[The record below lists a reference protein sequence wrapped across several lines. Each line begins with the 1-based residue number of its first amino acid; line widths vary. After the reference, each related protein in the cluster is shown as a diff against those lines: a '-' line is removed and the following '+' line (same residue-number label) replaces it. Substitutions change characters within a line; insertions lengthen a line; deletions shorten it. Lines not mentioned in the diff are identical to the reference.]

1 MPLLTWTDD
10 LTLGVSAMETT
21 HQEFVV
27 LLAAAESAADDSLLP
42 TWAELVD
49 HTREHFA
56 NEDRY
61 MQATGFAA
69 GNCHTM
75 QHRMV
80 LEVMEHGLALGR
92 TGDMAPIR
100 QITRELAPWFVQH
113 TDAMDVPLA
122 MHLKRVGFDPASGTV
137 AHPHALPPEVIHG
150 CASESCSPATTHAAA
165 AASIA

>member
-1 MPLLTWTDD
+1 
-10 LTLGVSAMETT
+10 
-21 HQEFVV
+21 
-27 LLAAAESAADDSLLP
+27 
-42 TWAELVD
+42 
-49 HTREHFA
+49 
-56 NEDRY
+56 
-61 MQATGFAA
+61 
-69 GNCHTM
+69 
-75 QHRMV
+75 
-80 LEVMEHGLALGR
+80 MEHGLALGR

>member
-1 MPLLTWTDD
+1 MALLEWSDALALDLPLMDD
-10 LTLGVSAMETT
+10 T
-21 HQEFVV
+21 HHEFVELLATV
-27 LLAAAESAADDSLLP
+27 EAAPDATLLAAWQALI
-42 TWAELVD
+42 D
-49 HTREHFA
+49 HTDGHFGQ
-56 NEDRY
+56 EDEW
-61 MQATGFAA
+61 MLATRFASS
-69 GNCHTM
+69 NCHTM

>member
-1 MPLLTWTDD
+1 MQLKRKGP
-10 LTLGVSAMETT
+10 GVIDSSQPGAD
-21 HQEFVV
+21 
-27 LLAAAESAADDSLLP
+27 SAAGGVP
-42 TWAELVD
+42 
-49 HTREHFA
+49 
-56 NEDRY
+56 
-61 MQATGFAA
+61 MAA
-69 GNCHTM
+69 PRPGQT
-75 QHRMV
+75 
-80 LEVMEHGLALGR
+80 LAHGLALGR